1 MTETSPIGTI
11 NTPLSKHD
19 ALPAQEQQKQRAG
32 QGRPIFGIEL
42 QVVDVDGEPLPRWSK
57 PWVSAGQ
64 RALGGRAIL
73 WSGRERPDRG
83 RLV

>member
-19 ALPAQEQQKQRAG
+19 ALPAQEQQKQCAG

-42 QVVDVDGEPLPRWSK
+42 QVVTWMANRCPGMVK
-57 PWVSAGQ
+57 A
-64 RALGGRAIL
+64 
-73 WSGRERPDRG
+73 RG
-83 RLV
+83 ICRSEGTGW

>member
-42 QVVDVDGEPLPRWSK
+42 QVVDVDGETVAPGWSK
-57 PWVSAGQ
+57 PGICRSEGTGW
-64 RALGGRAIL
+64 
-73 WSGRERPDRG
+73 
-83 RLV
+83 

>member
-42 QVVDVDGEPLPRWSK
+42 QVVDVDGEPLPRDGQSR
-57 PWVSAGQ
+57 VSAGQ

>member
-19 ALPAQEQQKQRAG
+19 ALPAQEQQKQCAG

-42 QVVDVDGEPLPRWSK
+42 QVVDVDGEPLPRMVK
-57 PWVSAGQ
+57 ARVSAGQ